1 MSNVDDYPTDHT
13 LYEVYQQP
21 IALDRFSMH
30 DVGSNEAAG
39 MKQNYLLWK
48 TFIHPYVTF
57 SI

>member
-1 MSNVDDYPTDHT
+1 MT

-39 MKQNYLLWK
+39 MKQNYLLNLDLK
-48 TFIHPYVTF
+48 QTKARVMFLIPTVQYGK
-57 SI
+57 